1 MSILKE
7 FRDFAMRGNLID
19 MSIAFVMG
27 AAFTKV
33 TSAFIDGMVMP
44 IVGLVQGKDFSNF
57 YYPLSQKVR
66 MAIVEAEALGTSLT
80 LEKAREAGPV
90 FAYGRFITVT
100 IEFILVAFFM
110 FLLLKAMN
118 KMRRKEEAKPAAP
131 PAPTKEEILLTEIRD
146 ALRNR

>member
-1 MSILKE
+1 
-7 FRDFAMRGNLID
+7 
-19 MSIAFVMG
+19 
-27 AAFTKV
+27 
-33 TSAFIDGMVMP
+33 
-44 IVGLVQGKDFSNF
+44 
-57 YYPLSQKVR
+57 